1 MSQLATARPTRHR
14 TKSSA
19 PDWLQVDGPGFV
31 DLLDARIARLYGEI
45 QQTPMWGLLHDPDTD
60 IELLKL
66 VMREVYLEIST
77 YQPHVIEAAITAIS
91 HMPRSLEERTVKA
104 MLRHQAEE
112 FTHGEMA
119 LRDYAA
125 LGGDVEWARRQ
136 KMTPA
141 SYAVASV
148 WMFIAHER
156 DPFAYLGAL
165 YPFEG
170 LTPQVSGSTKDVLIA
185 RGFPEGA
192 LEFVT
197 FHAEEDPRHTA
208 LVRALIEKV
217 AVGFPESRASMMRGI
232 ENFLAIYP
240 IPVWQTAYERALGYY
255 ESGQFAAA

>member
-1 MSQLATARPTRHR
+1 MKAIPEGTSNQAILDL
-14 TKSSA
+14 SG
-19 PDWLQVDGPGFV
+19 PDFV
-31 DLLDARIARLYGEI
+31 GLLDNRIAALYAEI
-45 QQTPMWGLLHDPDTD
+45 QKTPMWALLQDPNTD

-66 VMREVYLEIST
+66 VMREVYFEIST
-77 YQPHVIEAAITAIS
+77 YQPHVIEAAITAIG
-91 HMPRSLEERTVKA
+91 HMPRSLDERTVKA

-125 LGGDVEWARRQ
+125 LGGDVAWAREQR
-136 KMTPA
+136 MSSA

-170 LTPQVSGSTKDVLIA
+170 LTPQVSGGALETLIK
-185 RGFPEGA
+185 RGFPQDA

-208 LVRALIEKV
+208 LVRALIERIADK
-217 AVGFPESRASMMRGI
+217 FPESRESMLAGI
-232 ENFLAIYP
+232 ENFLSIYP
-240 IPVWQTAYERALGYY
+240 LPVWETAYNRALNYY
-255 ESGQFAAA
+255 QHSAAA

>member
-1 MSQLATARPTRHR
+1 MKSKTVNILHPSTNVHDLSGSQ
-14 TKSSA
+14 
-19 PDWLQVDGPGFV
+19 FV
-31 DLLDARIARLYGEI
+31 DLLDARIGALYQEI
-45 QQTPMWGLLHDPDTD
+45 QQTPMWALLQNPDTD
-60 IELLKL
+60 VELLKL
-66 VMREVYLEIST
+66 AMREVYLEIST

-91 HMPRSLEERTVKA
+91 HMPRSLDERTVKA

-119 LRDYAA
+119 LRDYIA
-125 LGGDVEWARRQ
+125 LGGDEKWAREQR
-136 KMTPA
+136 MSPA

-170 LTPQVSGSTKDVLIA
+170 LTPQVSGSTRETLIA
-185 RGFPEGA
+185 RGFPENA

-208 LVRALIEKV
+208 LVRALIERI
-217 AVGFPESRASMMRGI
+217 AERYPESRESILRGI
-232 ENFLAIYP
+232 ENFLSIYP
-240 IPVWQTAYERALGYY
+240 LPVWETAYQRALSYY
-255 ESGQFAAA
+255 EKSKAA

>member
-1 MSQLATARPTRHR
+1 MRALPTPEFYDEMSGAE
-14 TKSSA
+14 
-19 PDWLQVDGPGFV
+19 FV
-31 DLLDARIARLYGEI
+31 GLLDARIASLYAQI
-45 QQTPMWGLLHDPDTD
+45 QTTPMWATLQSPDTD

-66 VMREVYLEIST
+66 IMREVYLEIST

-91 HMPRSLEERTVKA
+91 HMPRSLDERTVKA

-119 LRDYAA
+119 LRDYVR
-125 LGGDVEWARRQ
+125 LGGDEAWARQQR
-136 KMTPA
+136 MTPA

-170 LTPQVSGSTKDVLIA
+170 LTPQVSGGARESLLA
-185 RGFPEGA
+185 RGFPEQA

-208 LVRALIEKV
+208 LVRALIERV
-217 AVGFPESRASMMRGI
+217 ADKFPESRQSMFHGI
-232 ENFLAIYP
+232 ENFLSIYP
-240 IPVWQTAYERALGYY
+240 LPVWETAYQRALGDY
-255 ESGQFAAA
+255 ERSQAA

>member
-1 MSQLATARPTRHR
+1 MNKLSEPNSWRDMSGAE
-14 TKSSA
+14 
-19 PDWLQVDGPGFV
+19 FV
-31 DLLDARIARLYGEI
+31 SLLDARIAALYGKI
-45 QQTPMWGLLHDPDTD
+45 QETPMWELLQSPATD
-60 IELLKL
+60 VELLKL
-66 VMREVYLEIST
+66 VMREVYFEIST

-91 HMPRSLEERTVKA
+91 HMPRSLDERTVKA

-119 LRDYAA
+119 LRDYIR
-125 LGGDVEWARRQ
+125 LGGDEEWARAQR
-136 KMTPA
+136 MSPA

-170 LTPQVSGSTKDVLIA
+170 LTPQVSGSARDTLIK
-185 RGFPEGA
+185 RGFPEEA

-208 LVRALIEKV
+208 LVRALIERV
-217 AVGFPESRASMMRGI
+217 AERFPESRESMMRGI
-232 ENFLAIYP
+232 DNFLSIYP
-240 IPVWQTAYERALGYY
+240 LPVWETAYKRALVYY
-255 ESGQFAAA
+255 QERKAA

>member
-1 MSQLATARPTRHR
+1 MKALPLRAGTAPYLEL
-14 TKSSA
+14 SGA
-19 PDWLQVDGPGFV
+19 EFV
-31 DLLDARIARLYGEI
+31 TLLDNRIAALFAEI
-45 QQTPMWGLLHDPDTD
+45 QKSPMWALLQDPDTD

-66 VMREVYLEIST
+66 FMREIYLEIST
-77 YQPHVIEAAITAIS
+77 YQPHVIEAAITAIG
-91 HMPRSLEERTVKA
+91 HMPRSLDERTVKA

-136 KMTPA
+136 RMSSA

-170 LTPQVSGSTKDVLIA
+170 LTPQVSGGALETLVK
-185 RGFPEGA
+185 RGFPQGA

-208 LVRALIEKV
+208 LVRALIERI
-217 AVGFPESRASMMRGI
+217 ADRYPESRESMLAGI
-232 ENFLAIYP
+232 ENFLSIYP
-240 IPVWQTAYERALGYY
+240 LPVWQTAYDRALNEYR
-255 ESGQFAAA
+255 ESAAA